1 VFTGG
6 IVVESTRREDFYSD
20 ITFELFIVG
29 AIDDTHPTGADL
41 FQDAVVAECLANHE
55 EGNLLLGGPF

>member
-1 VFTGG
+1 M
-6 IVVESTRREDFYSD
+6 
-20 ITFELFIVG
+20 G

-41 FQDAVVAECLANHE
+41 FQDAVVAECLANHV